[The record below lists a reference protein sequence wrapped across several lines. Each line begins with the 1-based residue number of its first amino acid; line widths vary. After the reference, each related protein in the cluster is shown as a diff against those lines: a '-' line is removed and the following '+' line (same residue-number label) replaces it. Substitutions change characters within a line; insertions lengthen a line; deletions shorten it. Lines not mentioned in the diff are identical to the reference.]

1 METIEVL
8 FILATVFGGV
18 YILIDAI
25 FDRMGM

>member
-8 FILATVFGGV
+8 FILATVFGGA

-25 FDRMGM
+25 FDRMGF